1 MVKLTTEALPSMRH
15 LAHLSNECPETVR
28 RSSVNFSFDVTV
40 DKLDDEEDAG
50 ECEPILTLE
59 LIGED
64 EELAFR
70 SLA

>member
-1 MVKLTTEALPSMRH
+1 MRH
-15 LAHLSNECPETVR
+15 LAHLSSECPEAVR
-28 RSSVNFSFDVTV
+28 RSSLSLSLDVTV
-40 DKLDDEEDAG
+40 DKLDDDEDAG

-64 EELAFR
+64 ELAFR